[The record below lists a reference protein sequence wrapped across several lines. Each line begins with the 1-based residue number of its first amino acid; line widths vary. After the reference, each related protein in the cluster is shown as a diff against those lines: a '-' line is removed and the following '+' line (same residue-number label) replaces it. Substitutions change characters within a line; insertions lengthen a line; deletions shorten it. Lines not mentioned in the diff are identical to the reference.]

1 MTHNDDLKLAW
12 MQTYPE
18 SEVKEMLKDKN
29 LKEKHDVLS
38 MCTESTRKS
47 LTETLMNQS
56 EEVSLKNF
64 ATLPVKKDAA
74 NKIESSQ

>member
-1 MTHNDDLKLAW
+1 
-12 MQTYPE
+12 MQTYSE
-18 SEVKEMLKDKN
+18 SEVKDMLEGKN
-29 LKEKHDVLS
+29 LKEKHDFLS

-47 LTETLMNQS
+47 LTEILMDKS

-74 NKIESSQ
+74 NKIESAQ

>member
-1 MTHNDDLKLAW
+1 
-12 MQTYPE
+12 
-18 SEVKEMLKDKN
+18 MLEGKN

-56 EEVSLKNF
+56 EEVYLKNF
-64 ATLPVKKDAA
+64 VTLPVKKDAA
-74 NKIESSQ
+74 NKIESAQ

>member
-1 MTHNDDLKLAW
+1 

-18 SEVKEMLKDKN
+18 SEVKEMLEGKN
-29 LKEKHDVLS
+29 LKEKYDVLS

-47 LTETLMNQS
+47 LTETLMDKS

-64 ATLPVKKDAA
+64 VTLPVRKDAA